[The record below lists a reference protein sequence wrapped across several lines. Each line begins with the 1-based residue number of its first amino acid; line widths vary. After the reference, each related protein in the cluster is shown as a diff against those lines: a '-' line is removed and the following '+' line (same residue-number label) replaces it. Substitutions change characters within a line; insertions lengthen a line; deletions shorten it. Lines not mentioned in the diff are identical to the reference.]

1 MTSKAIMVIDDEPF
15 WQSAEISLLKPQG
28 LELIQTTNLA
38 DAKRWLDQRTVQL
51 VAVAD
56 HPPAQDGLK
65 FLQEIKDHS
74 PLTAVLLIA
83 RRASV
88 ERAVEAIKS
97 GALDYFVKPLNQQ
110 RLQETLFL
118 VNGNGNGTQNGQTH
132 AEAGRQSGSGSK
144 KLRNI
149 ISRDPIMQK
158 LLQTAR
164 RVAPSPVTVLI
175 QGESGTGKEL
185 LARYIHAHSDRADGP
200 FVAVN
205 CASLPDGLLESE
217 LFGHEKGA
225 FTGAIMR
232 KLGKFE
238 LANHGTILL
247 DEVSEMHPQLQAKL
261 LRVLQEGEIDRVGG
275 RQPISLDVRVIA
287 TTNRDLPATVEK
299 GDFRED
305 LFYRLNVINLTLPP
319 LRQRPSD
326 IPLLAEYFL
335 NHYGHAIQRVNLRF
349 GPAALATLQQAS
361 WKGNVRELE
370 NTIARGVLLAQGEI
384 IQPEDLLPSG
394 APVVELSPEAEVMS
408 PLSIRDMERRMIF
421 KALDETSGNR
431 THAAKILGIS
441 VRTLRNKL
449 NEYKVNYL

>member
-1 MTSKAIMVIDDEPF
+1 MTHKAMMVIDDEPG
-15 WQSAEISLLKPQG
+15 WRSAEVSLLRPHG
-28 LELIQTTNLA
+28 VDLVLTTNVTEARRL
-38 DAKRWLDQRTVQL
+38 LEQRPFHL

-56 HPPAQDGLK
+56 QPPVWDGLK
-65 FLQEIKDHS
+65 LLQEIKAAS
-74 PLTAVLLIA
+74 PATPVLLLA

-88 ERAVEAIKS
+88 ERAVEAIKG
-97 GALDYFVKPLNQQ
+97 GALDYFVRPLNLQ
-110 RLQETLFL
+110 RLEETLHL
-118 VNGNGNGTQNGQTH
+118 VAANGNGYRRSAGGTPSETG
-132 AEAGRQSGSGSK
+132 GRLNKQ
-144 KLRNI
+144 RAI
-149 ISRDPIMQK
+149 ICRDPVMQK
-158 LLQTAR
+158 LLHTAR
-164 RVAPSPVTVLI
+164 RVAASNATVLI

-185 LARYIHAHSDRADGP
+185 LARYIHAHGDRADGP
-200 FVAVN
+200 FVAIN
-205 CASLPDGLLESE
+205 CASLPEGLLESE

-225 FTGAIMR
+225 FTGAFMR

-238 LANHGTILL
+238 LAHQGTILL
-247 DEVSEMHPQLQAKL
+247 DEISEMHPQLQAKL

-275 RQPISLDVRVIA
+275 RQPIAINVRVIA
-287 TTNRDLPATVEK
+287 TTNRDLPATIEK
-299 GDFRED
+299 GEFRED

-335 NHYGHAIQRVNLRF
+335 NKYGHAAQRTSLRF
-349 GPAALATLQQAS
+349 SPAALAMLHQAP

-370 NTIARGVLLAQGEI
+370 NTIARGVLLAQTEMI
-384 IQPEDLLPSG
+384 MPEDLLPS
-394 APVVELSPEAEVMS
+394 ATTAVPELAPEADPVS